1 MKKSLLILL
10 PLLLTGCVVGNMDS
24 TDYQYVKYAQTFQ
37 KLDSTGRT
45 NEAQRKED
53 LYSCGVPRKAN
64 LDDGSWNGGS
74 STRDQ
79 TLQEVVARNDKI
91 SSCMKAKGYK
101 VYGYD
106 QCGPLKAPTGLCPN

>member
-1 MKKSLLILL
+1 MKKSLLVLL
-10 PLLLTGCVVGNMDS
+10 PFLLTGCVVDS
-24 TDYQYVKYAQTFQ
+24 KDSSNYQYVKYAQTFQ